1 MTRAAARTRANAA
14 PRPVAAPRPDATHRL
29 PPAHRPDLPVAP
41 TRVVRAAARQR
52 LGTANALPLLPA
64 PAEGSGAKP
73 VQRDALV
80 SMGGLPDPDA
90 AFKQLRWGGRLVALL
105 ESDTSAR
112 VAGENLARYRGFTL
126 ESGPEVVRSPRRGL
140 QWIPGAGRVPLVA
153 RKWHAVTA
161 CRTGLVA
168 ADEIAQRFTFDVRLE
183 RVPSVSDAYV
193 VVKTVP
199 TYRQTVARLRERFPE
214 AGESVLMDRA
224 GKLVKRVFPVFLTRE
239 AAFLQLLQRDLPEGY
254 RHRVPKALAIERSAD
269 GTVQKL
275 FMSWLRLGGKPLTH
289 LDFAEQSADLL
300 RVLHDLGR
308 VIHLDLR
315 LDNMVIHD
323 GQVCFVDFGS
333 AVRVG
338 EDLDRSPMLKGLF
351 HEMMQTSQ
359 IQRTLGKMKDQG
371 HLTSGTLLAAEG
383 RVDKAVDLFYLA
395 LQISRPYWN
404 PDLVAFIDYD
414 ETSEE
419 TRRLKRLTDT
429 ILRPPNVANPAFNSA
444 ADVLAGVRRIRELI
458 GESAAVQKRGGRRG
472 R

>member
-1 MTRAAARTRANAA
+1 MS
-14 PRPVAAPRPDATHRL
+14 P
-29 PPAHRPDLPVAP
+29 AP
-41 TRVVRAAARQR
+41 TR
-52 LGTANALPLLPA
+52 TPA
-64 PAEGSGAKP
+64 PAAPAAPAAPPAPAAGARARRARPALARLPEAPARVLRAVSRRRLGGQAAHPLVLDGADAAKP

-80 SMGGLPDPDA
+80 SVGGLPDPDA
-90 AFKQLRWGGRLVALL
+90 AFRRLRWGGRLVALTGT
-105 ESDTSAR
+105 ETAAR
-112 VAGENLARYRGFTL
+112 HAADHLARYPGLTL
-126 ESGPEVVRSPRRGL
+126 EAGPYRIRTPRRF
-140 QWIPGAGRVPLVA
+140 IGRVPGLGNLPGVA
-153 RKWHAVTA
+153 RSWHGVTA
-161 CRTGLVA
+161 RRTGLVA
-168 ADEIAQRFTFDVRLE
+168 ADEVAQRFTFDVRLE
-183 RVPSVSDAYV
+183 RVPSIGDEPV

-199 TYRQTVARLRERFPE
+199 TYRQTVQRLRERFPE
-214 AGESVLMDRA
+214 AGETVLMDRA

-239 AAFLQLLQRDLPEGY
+239 AAFLQLLQRDLPEAY
-254 RHRVPKALAIERSAD
+254 RHRVPRALAIERSPD

-275 FMSWLRLGGKPLTH
+275 YMSWLRLGGSPLSH
-289 LDFAEQSADLL
+289 LQFAEQSADLL
-300 RVLHDLGR
+300 RVLHDLGG

-323 GQVCFVDFGS
+323 GEVCFVDFGS

-419 TRRLKRLTDT
+419 TRRLKRLTDA
-429 ILRPPNVANPAFNSA
+429 ILRPPNATVSEFNTA
-444 ADVLAGVRRIRELI
+444 ADVLAGVVRIREVM
-458 GESAAVQKRGGRRG
+458 EAAGALKPER
-472 R
+472 